1 MSHFCLVSGETLGSF
16 KIPANWHDIVW
27 TGESKMNRSSTKPGF
42 GGRGYLIYIYIYY
55 IFIPIYLYIYISI
68 SVYMYIL
75 YVYLWVYKCAWYFFI
90 HIRYTFILGKIET
103 QNLKPYILKPKVK
116 NTEYNRIASVF
127 VHSQLA
133 TNLVCVCYVWMWANV
148 WAGANMDTH
157 THTIVIIVVFFN
169 YYCCFYC
176 CYCYHYC
183 YYRCYYIYCCNIVV
197 ILLLWW
203 WWWWSS
209 SSSSSSSSS

>member
-1 MSHFCLVSGETLGSF
+1 MTLFEQG
-16 KIPANWHDIVW
+16 
-27 TGESKMNRSSTKPGF
+27 NRRWIGPVQNQGLEV
-42 GGRGYLIYIYIYY
+42 GGIWYIYY

-157 THTIVIIVVFFN
+157 THYCHYCCFFTIIVVFIVVIAIIIVIIVVIT
-169 YYCCFYC
+169 YT
-176 CYCYHYC
+176 
-183 YYRCYYIYCCNIVV
+183 VV
-197 ILLLWW
+197 ILL
-203 WWWWSS
+203 
-209 SSSSSSSSS
+209 

>member
-1 MSHFCLVSGETLGSF
+1 MTLFEQG
-16 KIPANWHDIVW
+16 
-27 TGESKMNRSSTKPGF
+27 NRRWIGPVQNQGLEV
-42 GGRGYLIYIYIYY
+42 GGIWYIY

-68 SVYMYIL
+68 SFYMYIL

-90 HIRYTFILGKIET
+90 HIRYTFILGKMDGIET

-116 NTEYNRIASVF
+116 NTEYIRIASVF
-127 VHSQLA
+127 VHSQLTTA
-133 TNLVCVCYVWMWANV
+133 NLVCVCYVWMWANV

-157 THTIVIIVVFFN
+157 THYCHYCCFYSYFY

-197 ILLLWW
+197 ILLLLWW
-203 WWWWSS
+203 
-209 SSSSSSSSS
+209 